1 MTLSTSP
8 HMNHVTSV
16 IGAPNTKVR
25 VQGGGGGEGGEE
37 KRTMPLWLMMEPI
50 TDNVPCSIH
59 LNSFSFE
66 SRTRE

>member
-16 IGAPNTKVR
+16 IGAPNIKVL
-25 VQGGGGGEGGEE
+25 VQGGGGVGGG
-37 KRTMPLWLMMEPI
+37 KRTMPLKLMIEPI

-66 SRTRE
+66 S

>member
-25 VQGGGGGEGGEE
+25 VQGGGGGGKWGEE
-37 KRTMPLWLMMEPI
+37 KRTMPLKFLMEPI
-50 TDNVPCSIH
+50 TDHVPCSIH

-66 SRTRE
+66 S

>member
-25 VQGGGGGEGGEE
+25 VQGGGGEWGEE
-37 KRTMPLWLMMEPI
+37 KRTMPLKFLMEPI

-66 SRTRE
+66 S

>member
-25 VQGGGGGEGGEE
+25 VQGGGGGNGGRKKEQCQIS
-37 KRTMPLWLMMEPI
+37 L
-50 TDNVPCSIH
+50 
-59 LNSFSFE
+59 
-66 SRTRE
+66 